1 MAFEKGEEPENS
13 LILAIGKEILEKC
26 VGVPLAIRDY
36 HINKS
41 TLVNLWA
48 AQGFIKLSDQDQS
61 FEDVGDE
68 YFLDL
73 LWSSFFQQPQKDE
86 YGDVISCK
94 MHDLMHDLAV
104 SMARS
109 LIKTLDYEK
118 KAINEKT
125 CHLSIDDKFPCV
137 VPNFKVGRMRT
148 ILFQFGPTLESDIDL
163 WTKLSTW
170 DSLKFFR
177 LLDVSNRVLSVVPSS
192 IGDLKHL
199 RYLDLS
205 RNSMEKLPD
214 SLTKLQNLQTL
225 RLYGC
230 DSLQELPKDMKNL
243 VNLRHLEIDKCLSL
257 CHMPCGLGQMT
268 NLRTLSEFVWIN
280 YEMVE
285 GDEMLLE
292 WLQPHPNL
300 KKLTLEHY
308 HGVTFPNW
316 LFSLINLVDLKLD
329 GCRKLQYL
337 PPLSQ
342 LPSLKSLSLLWLED
356 LDYILDSG
364 NSNMFSAS
372 SSSTPFAYWPSLR
385 EIYLYSCPKFKGWCR
400 RDGFRP
406 NNHDLMIQNCPMLTS
421 MPNFHIFKGL
431 YLSNT
436 NWKPVQQTMMMYMA
450 APQSL
455 STAIAPSCNPLSKL
469 KRLELDE
476 IADLQFVT
484 EEGLQ
489 NLICLQYLSIT
500 RCERLQSLSRG
511 IQHLT
516 TLQELHLSCCNEL
529 DLGNDEDE
537 MQWQGLKSLLS
548 LKLYDLPKLE
558 SLPSGL
564 QHVTTLRELEI
575 NGLGFTAIP
584 EWIHKWTSLE
594 EFTIKGGPSLASL
607 PEGMCQLTSLRT
619 LTIDFCAI
627 LSPRCKRETGEEG
640 QRFLI
645 SQTSSIHLS

>member
-406 NNHDLMIQNCPMLTS
+406 NNHGNINDGATS
-421 MPNFHIFKGL
+421 APFISSSFRFDDPELPYVDFHAKFPHLQRVI
-431 YLSNT
+431 
-436 NWKPVQQTMMMYMA
+436 PVQY
-450 APQSL
+450 
-455 STAIAPSCNPLSKL
+455 
-469 KRLELDE
+469 
-476 IADLQFVT
+476 
-484 EEGLQ
+484 
-489 NLICLQYLSIT
+489 
-500 RCERLQSLSRG
+500 
-511 IQHLT
+511 
-516 TLQELHLSCCNEL
+516 
-529 DLGNDEDE
+529 
-537 MQWQGLKSLLS
+537 
-548 LKLYDLPKLE
+548 
-558 SLPSGL
+558 
-564 QHVTTLRELEI
+564 
-575 NGLGFTAIP
+575 
-584 EWIHKWTSLE
+584 
-594 EFTIKGGPSLASL
+594 
-607 PEGMCQLTSLRT
+607 
-619 LTIDFCAI
+619 
-627 LSPRCKRETGEEG
+627 
-640 QRFLI
+640 
-645 SQTSSIHLS
+645 